1 MTFQTGGTRAAVVAP
16 PRPWRAPAAARLS
29 SLTPFLLAVALQ
41 LFAPAYCRAMLARP
55 PEILGIPLGV
65 VVGALILAWAAFGS
79 LIVWTTRSR
88 LFATLA
94 LGFLTIPSIFAM
106 ILGPAVI
113 LILQNLG

>member
-1 MTFQTGGTRAAVVAP
+1 MTFEAGGTGAAVLAP
-16 PRPWRAPAAARLS
+16 ARPWRAPAAARLS
-29 SLTPFLLAVALQ
+29 SLAPFLLAVALQ
-41 LFAPAYCRAMLARP
+41 LFAPVYFRPMLARP

-65 VVGALILAWAAFGS
+65 VVGALTLAWAAFGS
-79 LIVWTTRSR
+79 LVVWTTHSR
-88 LFATLA
+88 LAAALA